1 MFIYSINEL
10 VASLNTGQILSGL
23 DLGDKT
29 IGVAISDRGLVVAS
43 PKTIIKRKG
52 GIKDME
58 SLKKIFDEYNVGAVV
73 IGLPLSLDGGE
84 NQRTQKTREFAKN
97 IANILYKPIYFQDER
112 YSSDIVSKEMKKASF
127 SNKKIKKYIDSASAS
142 YILQGFLDTRNN
154 SKRK

>member
-127 SNKKIKKYIDSASAS
+127 SNQKIKKYIDSASAS